1 MRDGIR
7 TNSGAIRDNSGKT
20 LKQNNEKI
28 LKFEKLS
35 LMCEIEAFRRT
46 PGLLSKKTP
55 NNH

>member
-35 LMCEIEAFRRT
+35 LMYEIEAFRRT
-46 PGLLSKKTP
+46 PSLLSKK
-55 NNH
+55 NSK